1 MFRIT
6 HFQNI
11 CAHFSCMSRI
21 ESWWIKS
28 EYMQFQSKWLRATMM
43 MMETTATLT
52 VGCFGGSDGGDGRQ
66 CICRCTTTTMCVLCR
81 LSSSAGDIR
90 FRWNI
95 GAINKYIA
103 YLWAANIKRRSIK
116 LILIIWPV
124 HHSNWCMLFI
134 SSYRQLNSVQHNQWQ
149 RIIEHFVNGH
159 RRKT

>member
-1 MFRIT
+1 MHVPNRELVNKIGIYAISIKMIT
-6 HFQNI
+6 SDDDDDGNN
-11 CAHFSCMSRI
+11 SDTDSGLL
-21 ESWWIKS
+21 WWQWWWWWAP
-28 EYMQFQSKWLRATMM
+28 MHMPTCDVR
-43 MMETTATLT
+43 
-52 VGCFGGSDGGDGRQ
+52 R
-66 CICRCTTTTMCVLCR
+66 TTTTMCVLCR

-134 SSYRQLNSVQHNQWQ
+134 SSYTQLNSVQHNQWQ
-149 RIIEHFVNGH
+149 RIIEHLVKGH